1 MPRSGK
7 AGAVMASAAGARVVV
22 FDLGGV
28 LIDWNPRY
36 LYRQLIEDEAAMEL
50 FLTEVCHA
58 AWNEEQDRGRTFAAA
73 IAEAAARHP
82 GQRALI
88 EAYHQRWDE
97 MLAGPIE
104 GTVAILAELK
114 EAGHEL
120 HALTNWSAEKFP
132 IARERYAFLDWFAT
146 ILVSGEARLIK
157 PDPRIF
163 ELLLERVGRAADA
176 CIYIDDNLKNV
187 GAADA
192 LGFEAI
198 HFQSPEQLRDEL
210 IGLGLL
216 RGQS

>member
-1 MPRSGK
+1 MR
-7 AGAVMASAAGARVVV
+7 GATGAQVVV

-58 AWNEEQDRGRTFAAA
+58 AWNEEQDRGRTFADAVE
-73 IAEAAARHP
+73 EAAARHP

-88 EAYHQRWDE
+88 EAYHHRWEE

-104 GTVAILAELK
+104 GTVRILAELK
-114 EAGHEL
+114 DAGHEL

-132 IARERYAFLDWFAT
+132 IARERYAFLTWFET
-146 ILVSGEARLIK
+146 ILVSGEHGLIK

-163 ELLLERVGRAADA
+163 ELLLERIGREAHA

-187 GAADA
+187 AAA
-192 LGFEAI
+192 TELGFAAV
-198 HFQSPEQLRDEL
+198 HFQGPEQLRDEL
-210 IGLGLL
+210 ARLDLL
-216 RGQS
+216 HGPS